1 MFVIKNKL
9 GFHSIQKNMLHLASV
24 FIIFRFD
31 NPAGDTITNS
41 SGKQGTNIP
50 CRNCDN
56 FFVNNRIQIKR
67 YVF

>member
-1 MFVIKNKL
+1 
-9 GFHSIQKNMLHLASV
+9 MLHLASV
-24 FIIFRFD
+24 FILFLFD

-67 YVF
+67 YVC